1 VIQGTE
7 ERLAKRDTTV
17 VPFEGRVKPRPSDS
31 AAQPP
36 PLQQSHFSARVRA
49 QMAVA
54 SSAISSLDEEYG
66 TGLREVS
73 EEAARLDLQQAI
85 LHKCSEIAFLLQLFI
100 DERRRVSAASEG
112 TPPGGR
118 TPQDGTTTASA
129 SSANSISLSY
139 RERGILELIGHGYS
153 NKEIARKIGI
163 GAETVKS
170 TVKRIFIKL
179 NAGRRAQAVLRAQ
192 TLGLL
197 GCS

>member
-1 VIQGTE
+1 MQGTG

-17 VPFEGRVKPRPSDS
+17 VPFEGRVNPRLSYS
-31 AAQPP
+31 AAQPST
-36 PLQQSHFSARVRA
+36 LQQSHFSARVRA
-49 QMAVA
+49 QISLA
-54 SSAISSLDEEYG
+54 SSAISSLDKDG

-73 EEAARLDLQQAI
+73 EEAARLDLQQEI
-85 LHKCSEIAFLLQLFI
+85 LNKCSEIEFLLQLFI
-100 DERRRVSAASEG
+100 DERRRVSAVSEG
-112 TPPGGR
+112 APLSGR
-118 TPQDGTTTASA
+118 TPQDGATTASA

-153 NKEIARKIGI
+153 NKEIARQLGI

>member
-1 VIQGTE
+1 
-7 ERLAKRDTTV
+7 
-17 VPFEGRVKPRPSDS
+17 
-31 AAQPP
+31 
-36 PLQQSHFSARVRA
+36 
-49 QMAVA
+49 MAVA
-54 SSAISSLDEEYG
+54 SSAISSLDEDG

-85 LHKCSEIAFLLQLFI
+85 LQKCSEIAFLLQLFI
-100 DERRRVSAASEG
+100 DERRRVSAVSEG
-112 TPPGGR
+112 APPGSR

-153 NKEIARKIGI
+153 NKEIARQIGI